1 MGTGILVCGLNGCG
15 KSTLGRAL
23 ANELGYHFIDVENLY
38 FPKSTSGEAY
48 TDPLSHE
55 EVQKLLQNEVAE
67 HPDFVFA
74 AVKGDFGENIIQF
87 FNHIILI
94 EVPKD
99 IRAKRIRERSFAK
112 FGTRMLPGGDLYEQE
127 ESFFRMADARTDDH
141 VENWLRTLIVP
152 VIKVDGTRP
161 TDENISIIAN
171 TLH

>member
-23 ANELGYHFIDVENLY
+23 ANELRYHFIDVEYLN
-38 FPKSTSGEAY
+38 FPEKASGAAY
-48 TDPLSHE
+48 SDPLPRE
-55 EVQKLLQNEVAE
+55 EVQKLLRNETAE

-74 AVKGDFGENIIQF
+74 AVKGDFGEDIIRLF
-87 FNHIILI
+87 DHIILI
-94 EVPKD
+94 EVPKE
-99 IRAKRIRERSFAK
+99 IRAMRIRERSFAK
-112 FGTRMLPGGDLYEQE
+112 FGARMLPGGDLYEQE
-127 ESFFRMADARTDDH
+127 EAFFRMADARTDDH